1 MNSMLLN
8 KGINSQF
15 YGWQHDYAADG
26 EYIITITGDGAAY
39 MRMSWLPII
48 DILRWEN
55 IAENGPRLFDP
66 AKAGIFGFVP
76 VNGPLLHGTF
86 IQSFWNNFT
95 DSPTITIGDIDVSQ
109 YKGAVGTFWGVDE
122 NWINILSMTDQ
133 NPDANPDLFTFNE
146 DISGWDVSN
155 FLILNSVFSG
165 QGNFSQNLGSWNTSN
180 VEDMYACFRN
190 NRRLVSGARADLWDV
205 SSVNSAYSGFA
216 SQFTRMFEGAM
227 TDSSVVGSMP
237 HVGNWQFGGIADGAT
252 SFFDR
257 TFKDSG
263 FSHTA
268 IGETL
273 IGWASQ
279 SALPSNIGLAST
291 AFEGTWDG
299 SGFSNPTYS
308 TGSAFGAEVSAS
320 YDYLVTTKGW
330 TIPGFTFS

>member
-1 MNSMLLN
+1 
-8 KGINSQF
+8 
-15 YGWQHDYAADG
+15 
-26 EYIITITGDGAAY
+26 
-39 MRMSWLPII
+39 MSSL
-48 DILRWEN
+48 
-55 IAENGPRLFDP
+55 ENGEINDLNPHALAASANP
-66 AKAGIFGFVP
+66 
-76 VNGPLLHGTF
+76 
-86 IQSFWNNFT
+86 
-95 DSPTITIGDIDVSQ
+95 
-109 YKGAVGTFWGVDE
+109 
-122 NWINILSMTDQ
+122 NILSH
-133 NPDANPDLFTFNE
+133 
-146 DISGWDVSN
+146 
-155 FLILNSVFSG
+155 
-165 QGNFSQNLGSWNTSN
+165 SQAMKAH
-180 VEDMYACFRN
+180 DKPK
-190 NRRLVSGARADLWDV
+190 
-205 SSVNSAYSGFA
+205 
-216 SQFTRMFEGAM
+216 FEGAM